1 MIEWEEERIIHQNI
15 DKVWTLFADANIKKS
30 CLKLRNMN

>member
-15 DKVWTLFADANIKKS
+15 DKVWTLFADANIKKI
-30 CLKLRNMN
+30 MPQV